1 MRPKE
6 TYLSKQKK
14 ESKQEGKLVWEKVIH
29 KQIKLFANAM
39 QNKNRTNIS
48 QYQTTQEI
56 LLGLQLQEKE
66 SKVLPSTFNPVI
78 GIHPE

>member
-1 MRPKE
+1 
-6 TYLSKQKK
+6 
-14 ESKQEGKLVWEKVIH
+14 
-29 KQIKLFANAM
+29 M

>member
-1 MRPKE
+1 
-6 TYLSKQKK
+6 
-14 ESKQEGKLVWEKVIH
+14 
-29 KQIKLFANAM
+29 M

-56 LLGLQLQEKE
+56 LLGLQLQDKE
-66 SKVLPSTFNPVI
+66 PKVLPSTFNPVI